1 MKLSVIIVNYNVK
14 YFLEQCLHSVF
25 AASKNIE
32 TEVFVVDNNSVDGSC
47 AMIAEKFPKVHLVE
61 NKTNTGFAKANN
73 QAIRISSGQYIL
85 LLNPDTIVEENTFE
99 KVIAFMDSHA
109 DAGGL
114 GVKMIDGKGNYLP
127 ESKRG
132 FPSPMVAFY
141 KIFGLSRLFPHS
153 RKFNQYYMGH
163 LSADKIAE
171 VDVLAGAFMLMR
183 RETLDKVGLLDEDYF
198 MYGED
203 IDLSYR
209 IIKGGYKNYYFPE
222 TTIIHYKGESTKK
235 GSVNYVRMFY
245 NAMII
250 FARKNLSPKNAT
262 IFSLAINLAIYFRG
276 ALALIGRFVSKAI
289 VPFGDALL
297 MYLCLL
303 LLAIRWPMAAF
314 GIANYFPNTYYTI
327 ALPIYILV
335 WIVSVFYMGGYE
347 SKANQLSIAKGIGV
361 GTLAILVAYALLPED
376 LRFSRAII
384 ILGTIANMLIVSLF
398 RLILHCF
405 APGLFCFNSSKK
417 TNIAIVGSQTE
428 ANRVIGILDQSSLK
442 YNYVGLVNLQ
452 AQTIERKAIGTID
465 QISDIVKVNKI
476 DELIFCSKDM
486 ATQQIIG
493 LMLTLDSNEVH
504 FKIAP
509 PESLS
514 IIGSNSIDT
523 AGDLYT
529 VDFNTIIKPQNR
541 RNKRTLDIFVSIV
554 LLAFSPLVIWFVKP
568 AKQLYVNIL
577 KVLFGVKTWVGFD
590 NQCPPN
596 AYLPKLKNGVISQ
609 CLVQIGKNATNE
621 QREKINLLYAK
632 DYQIQTD
639 IFLIIK
645 GFKLL
650 ATSEI
655 INITK

>member
-1 MKLSVIIVNYNVK
+1 MK

-47 AMIAEKFPKVHLVE
+47 AMVAEKFPQVHLIE
-61 NKTNTGFAKANN
+61 NKKNTGFAVANN
-73 QAIRISSGQYIL
+73 QAIRISTGQYVL
-85 LLNPDTIVEENTFE
+85 LLNPDTIVEEDTFE
-99 KVIAFMDSHA
+99 KVVSFMDSHV

-141 KIFGLSRLFPHS
+141 KMFGLSRIFPRS

-209 IIKGGYKNYYFPE
+209 IIKGGYKNYYYPE

-250 FARKNLSPKNAT
+250 FARKHLSKKNASV
-262 IFSLAINLAIYFRG
+262 FSLAINMAIYFRG
-276 ALALIGRFVSKAI
+276 ALALVGRFLSKAI
-289 VPFGDALL
+289 VPFVDALL

-303 LLAIRWPMAAF
+303 FLAIRWPVAAF
-314 GIANYFPNTYYTI
+314 GVADYFPDNYYTV

-335 WIVSVFYMGGYE
+335 WIVSVFYAGGYE
-347 SKANQLSIAKGIGV
+347 SKASPMSIVKGIGAGALV
-361 GTLAILVAYALLPED
+361 ILVAYALLPED

-384 ILGTIANMLIVSLF
+384 IFGTIANMFIVNIY
-398 RLILHCF
+398 RLMMHCF
-405 APGLFCFNSSKK
+405 VPNLFCFNSSKK
-417 TNIAIVGSQTE
+417 TNIAVVGSQSE
-428 ANRVIGILDQSSLK
+428 ADRVIGILNQSSLK
-442 YNYVGLVNLQ
+442 YNYVGLVDLQ
-452 AQTIERKAIGTID
+452 SQMHERKAIGTID
-465 QISDIVKVNKI
+465 QIADIVKVNKI

-486 ATQQIIG
+486 TTQQIIG
-493 LMLTLDSNEVH
+493 LMLSLDSNEVH

-541 RNKRTLDIFVSIV
+541 RNKRTLDVIV
-554 LLAFSPLVIWFVKP
+554 AILLLVFSPLIIWFTKP
-568 AKQLYVNIL
+568 AKQLYINIL
-577 KVLFGVKTWVGFD
+577 NVFLGAKTWVGFD
-590 NQCPPN
+590 NNCPPN
-596 AYLPKLKNGVISQ
+596 PYLPKLKKGVISQ
-609 CLVQIGKNATNE
+609 CMVQIGKNATNE

-639 IFLIIK
+639 IYLIFK
-645 GFKLL
+645 GFRLL

-655 INITK
+655 INKTK